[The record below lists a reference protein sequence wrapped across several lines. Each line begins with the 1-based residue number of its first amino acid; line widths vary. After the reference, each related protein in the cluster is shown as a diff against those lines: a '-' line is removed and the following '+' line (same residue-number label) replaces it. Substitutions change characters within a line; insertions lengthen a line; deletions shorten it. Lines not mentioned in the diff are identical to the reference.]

1 MNRTTYLQSLKNGLA
16 IFEESYQQQKV
27 LEIDEKISSLIS
39 SGKSLEEALLE
50 LGEVSILI
58 QKIYQENH
66 VSYEQVKQKK
76 SFLFNSYEQLFKTI
90 RHVIDV
96 MSKNSSKANAKVLID
111 IFILL
116 LLTCII
122 KIPFILVRDL
132 GNSIFDFFASPL
144 LLNIWHLILELIY
157 LVVAV
162 TFFLNVFKKW
172 FQHLKI
178 EK

>member
-96 MSKNSSKANAKVLID
+96 MSKNSSKANAKILID

>member
-1 MNRTTYLQSLKNGLA
+1 
-16 IFEESYQQQKV
+16 
-27 LEIDEKISSLIS
+27 
-39 SGKSLEEALLE
+39 
-50 LGEVSILI
+50 
-58 QKIYQENH
+58 
-66 VSYEQVKQKK
+66 
-76 SFLFNSYEQLFKTI
+76 
-90 RHVIDV
+90 
-96 MSKNSSKANAKVLID
+96 MSKNSSKANAKILID